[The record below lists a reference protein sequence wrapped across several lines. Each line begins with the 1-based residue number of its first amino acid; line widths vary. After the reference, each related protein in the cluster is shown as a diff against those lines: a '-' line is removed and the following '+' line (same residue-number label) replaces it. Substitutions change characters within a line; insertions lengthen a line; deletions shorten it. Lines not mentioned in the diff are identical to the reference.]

1 MTKNAKIA
9 VALVGGYLLG
19 RTKKAKMAIGLGMFL
34 AGKKLDLDPRRIG
47 KLIAET
53 PALGGLSDQVRKE
66 LVEATKSAATQALT
80 QRATGLAD
88 SLAQRTKALDAPD
101 DRRDEAEEP
110 EEADRAEDVRDA
122 EDAEDRGDD
131 AGDGGGRTPARA
143 SAAKKRAASSG
154 ARRAPAKQARSGSD
168 GARKASAPAR
178 KRTGSAASGAAKSAS
193 SRAGTAKKRTAP
205 ARKKSGDG
213 NA

>member
-110 EEADRAEDVRDA
+110 EEPEETDRAEDVRDA
-122 EDAEDRGDD
+122 DDAEDRGDD
-131 AGDGGGRTPARA
+131 A
-143 SAAKKRAASSG
+143 
-154 ARRAPAKQARSGSD
+154 
-168 GARKASAPAR
+168 
-178 KRTGSAASGAAKSAS
+178 
-193 SRAGTAKKRTAP
+193 
-205 ARKKSGDG
+205 
-213 NA
+213 

>member
-110 EEADRAEDVRDA
+110 EETDRAEDVRDA
-122 EDAEDRGDD
+122 DDAEDRGDD
-131 AGDGGGRTPARA
+131 EGDGGGRTPARA
-143 SAAKKRAASSG
+143 GAAKKRATSSG
-154 ARRAPAKQARSGSD
+154 ARRAPAKQARSGSE

-178 KRTGSAASGAAKSAS
+178 KRTGTTASGAAKSAS